1 MCLQVLFDSKPLALP
16 KAAWKKRRQ
25 GLITYKKLA
34 NNYAKVA
41 GSQTLA
47 MSESP
52 AELVNTLIANPTPM
66 VQIQ

>member
-1 MCLQVLFDSKPLALP
+1 MWIQVLFDSRPLALP
-16 KAAWKKRRQ
+16 STAWKKRRQ

-41 GSQTLA
+41 GFQTLA
-47 MSESP
+47 RSESP
-52 AELVNTLIANPTPM
+52 AELVKTLIANPIPM